1 MKASQAVW
9 NLVSTWV
16 TVLACFFTCLIL
28 SYFTLEYSQ
37 LFGSR
42 SQQRELDQWIK
53 ENDLTPFQHL
63 YHYRG
68 ISSLVSCA
76 SADDFPELPPHDEQR
91 IQRAARLLQQR
102 LILRQWLANVHL
114 EDFYHRLLQEDVV
127 SLEDVYWVDDSRAH
141 VIFGRKFS
149 RWSEARLSL
158 PANKD
163 SLGILKEELWS
174 TVVKSSDHQDAWT
187 MGGMLVV
194 SVSVAGLV
202 TLAAMTQP
210 SLAPEAKHSL
220 LQYVTGKY
228 LQPSNCTVEFD
239 AAEPYYVGE
248 NRSIAV
254 RFFQRNSNPYFIC
267 DQDNLVV
274 YITREEESRQ
284 ITPVIELGGEKSA
297 AANLARVSFKVRY
310 AGKYR
315 IDITVNGT
323 KIKGSPY
330 YKTFL
335 PGPPDSKKTVIVKFT
350 SIMVAVENVLSKLS
364 VEPRDEFSNTCIH
377 NNAYEPTCDYTV
389 TVSCSGESKN
399 EECEGITQSFLYN
412 VKQRQVKL
420 CLVFPRCGLYQ
431 VVVQYKGVTLCNG
444 AFDCIVLS
452 SGEAVMLESKMSER
466 HVSYVAY
473 LIHMNGA
480 ALPRPRKVIVALCP
494 KQVIIREY
502 ILKIIPKKLMTF
514 RLSPSTKVTFTSDNP
529 QYAHQSTFSFDDTQM
544 KIELYS
550 NDRTLIA
557 ASFTRFLLRNIG
569 GSESFK
575 DKQIYFYSEV
585 RRMNQQNGH
594 GHLMIKVNRDRFL
607 ESSYKEMKHFSV
619 SDWCKKFDITF
630 EGEPGIDHGGLRRE
644 WFRLICGH
652 LFDPKHQLFR
662 AMSDSSQAL
671 VHPNPK
677 RPLHLKLKYF
687 EFAGRIVGKCLYESA
702 LGEPYAQYVHARFT
716 RSFLA
721 QLTGLRV
728 NYMHFQS
735 DDPDLY
741 NQKIKYM
748 IENDVTDLY
757 LTYEDEEYNPDG
769 TLAKTVELVPNGS
782 RIPVTNDNKLSY
794 LDSLARYRLVTCIK
808 DEVDAF
814 LKGLNDLIPDN
825 LLCIFDEN
833 ELELLLCGTSDYSMA
848 DLLSHHVVASSFP
861 HPRLLQWFWTALHNF
876 TPEERAR
883 LLQFT
888 TGSSQLPPGGFSHL
902 KPKFSISYIQAHN
915 SLPVAHTCSNQ
926 LCLPSYDNFEKFE
939 RALSTAINEGSEGF
953 GLA

>member
-1 MKASQAVW
+1 MEEEEDWHGVENSDIQ
-9 NLVSTWV
+9 SIGIHTS
-16 TVLACFFTCLIL
+16 L
-28 SYFTLEYSQ
+28 SNS
-37 LFGSR
+37 S
-42 SQQRELDQWIK
+42 
-53 ENDLTPFQHL
+53 
-63 YHYRG
+63 G

-76 SADDFPELPPHDEQR
+76 SADDFPELPPHDEER
-91 IQRAARLLQQR
+91 IQRAAKLLQQR
-102 LILRQWLANVHL
+102 LILRQWLVNVHL
-114 EDFYHRLLQEDVV
+114 EDFYHRLLQDDVI
-127 SLEDVYWVDDSRAH
+127 SLEDVYWVDDTKAH
-141 VIFGRKFS
+141 LIFGRKFS
-149 RWSEARLSL
+149 KWSEARLSL
-158 PANKD
+158 PASKD

-187 MGGMLVV
+187 LGGMLVV

-239 AAEPYYVGE
+239 TEPPYYVGDS
-248 NRSIAV
+248 RVISI

-267 DQDNLVV
+267 DEDNLVV
-274 YITREEESRQ
+274 YITREEEFRQ
-284 ITPVIELGGEKSA
+284 VTPVIELGGEKST

-310 AGKYR
+310 AGRYK
-315 IDITVNGT
+315 IEITVNGT
-323 KIKGSPY
+323 QIKGSPFH
-330 YKTFL
+330 KTFL
-335 PGPPDSKKTVIVKFT
+335 PGRPDPKKSTIVKFT
-350 SIMVAVENVLSKLS
+350 SIMLAVENVLSKLS
-364 VEPRDEFSNTCIH
+364 LEPRDEFGNTCIH
-377 NNAYEPTCDYTV
+377 SHKYDPSADYAVFV
-389 TVSCSGESKN
+389 TRSGGSEGDGS
-399 EECEGITQSFLYN
+399 EELSQNFLYN
-412 VKQRQVKL
+412 EKQKQVKL
-420 CLVFPRCGLYQ
+420 CLVFPYCGLYQ
-431 VVVQYKGVTLCNG
+431 IVVQYRGVTISNG

-452 SGEAVMLESKMSER
+452 SSEALSLEAKMSER

-473 LIHMNGA
+473 LIHMNGTP
-480 ALPRPRKVIVALCP
+480 LSRPRKVIVNLCP

-502 ILKIIPKKLMTF
+502 FLKFIPKKLVTY
-514 RLSPSTKVTFTSDNP
+514 RLSPSTKITFTSDNALYP
-529 QYAHQSTFSFDDTQM
+529 HQSTFSLDDTQV

-575 DKQIYFYSEV
+575 DKQTYFYSEV
-585 RRMNQQNGH
+585 RRINKGSGQGVV
-594 GHLMIKVNRDRFL
+594 MIKVNRDKFL

-619 SDWCKKFDITF
+619 SDWFLRFDIRF
-630 EGEPGIDHGGLRRE
+630 EGEPGIDHGGLARE
-644 WFRLICGH
+644 WFRLICVH
-652 LFDPKHQLFR
+652 LFDPKYLLFKGL
-662 AMSDSSQAL
+662 SDSSQAL

-677 RPLHLKLKYF
+677 RPAHLKLKYF

-702 LGEPYAQYVHARFT
+702 LGYNFAQYVNARFT

-728 NYMHFQS
+728 NYMHFQF

-741 NQKIKYM
+741 NRKIKYM
-748 IENDVTDLY
+748 LENDVANLSICF
-757 LTYEDEEYNPDG
+757 EDEVYSPDY
-769 TLAKTVELVPNGS
+769 TSSKTVELIPNGS
-782 RIPVTNDNKLSY
+782 KIPVTDENKLSY
-794 LDSLARYRLVTCIK
+794 LDALARYRLVSSVK
-808 DEVDAF
+808 DEVEAF

-833 ELELLLCGTSDYSMA
+833 ELELLLCGTSDYSIA
-848 DLLSHHVVASSFP
+848 DLLAHHVVASSFP
-861 HPRLLQWFWTALHNF
+861 HPKLLQWFWTALQNF
-876 TPEERAR
+876 TTEERAR

-888 TGSSQLPPGGFSHL
+888 TGSSQLPPGGFAQL

-926 LCLPSYDNFEKFE
+926 LCLPTYDNYEKFE
-939 RALSTAINEGSEGF
+939 KALITAINEGSEGF